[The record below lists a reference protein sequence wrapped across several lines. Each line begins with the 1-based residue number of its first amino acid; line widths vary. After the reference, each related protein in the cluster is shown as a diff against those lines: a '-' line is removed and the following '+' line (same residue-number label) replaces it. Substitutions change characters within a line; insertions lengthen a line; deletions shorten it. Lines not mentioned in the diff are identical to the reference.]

1 MTILVVELKKDIRSK
16 CNPDSI
22 LSIQIKLKSMFS
34 SKTQSAALYGFAYFG
49 ATVAVYGLVPV
60 ELPVGP
66 LGLSAAV
73 GAYGAYRGYSKGS
86 M

>member
-1 MTILVVELKKDIRSK
+1 
-16 CNPDSI
+16 
-22 LSIQIKLKSMFS
+22 MFS

-60 ELPVGP
+60 DLPVGP